1 MIKKIGI
8 VTHPFK
14 LQLTD
19 RKKLEK
25 NFNLKFKYFDIK
37 KKKNNHNLK
46 LFLNDC
52 SGIIAGTEIYNSNLL
67 LSLKNLEVIFRV
79 GIGIDNIDQK
89 VLNKNKI
96 KLFNTPD
103 APSVSA
109 AEYSLALI
117 LSVAKGCSKLSH
129 QTKNKKWI
137 RFQHQE
143 FSNLSI
149 GVVGLGRIGFRVLKL
164 LYKLPFKKIFANDID
179 KKKYQLKRKKIE
191 YCNKDK
197 LLKYSDIVSFH
208 VPLTKKTKNY
218 LSKKNLLKMKRGSS
232 IVNTSRGEIINEKD
246 LLFLIKK
253 NYFSNIALDVT
264 CKEPY
269 AGPLLNFDNVS
280 ITPHNASMS
289 SQSRKKMVD
298 GTINNIKKFYKKK

>member
-1 MIKKIGI
+1 
-8 VTHPFK
+8 
-14 LQLTD
+14 
-19 RKKLEK
+19 
-25 NFNLKFKYFDIK
+25 
-37 KKKNNHNLK
+37 
-46 LFLNDC
+46 

-232 IVNTSRGEIINEKD
+232 
-246 LLFLIKK
+246 
-253 NYFSNIALDVT
+253 
-264 CKEPY
+264 
-269 AGPLLNFDNVS
+269 
-280 ITPHNASMS
+280 
-289 SQSRKKMVD
+289 
-298 GTINNIKKFYKKK
+298 